1 MKILLSIRPEF
12 VDEIRSGRKLFEYRK
27 GIFRRRVDKVVV
39 YSTEPCGKVV
49 GEFEVKGVL
58 QDAPDKLWN
67 KTSKFSGI
75 SHDFFEEYF
84 EGRQTGYA
92 IEIKDYRE
100 YDTPR
105 RIQEMFPSVKA
116 APQSFIYV

>member
-27 GIFRRRVDKVVV
+27 GIFRKRVDKVVV
-39 YSTEPCGKVV
+39 YSTEPCGRVV
-49 GEFEVKGVL
+49 GEFEVKAVL

-84 EGRQTGYA
+84 DGRETAYA
-92 IEIKDYRE
+92 IEIENYQE
-100 YDTPR
+100 YEIPR
-105 RIQEMFPSVKA
+105 KIQELFPNVKA